1 MENLSG
7 LAANLQSSRTP
18 APLALRVGFWICI
31 AIAVAV
37 VLRRLV
43 ALAHPS
49 TSGPPQ
55 LSGLDASFE
64 SHAMLTVAHIVPA
77 LVFVLLV
84 PLYFSRR
91 FASTVWLERLLF
103 LLGTIVGITAY
114 AMSADAVGG
123 WLERSAVLFF
133 NTLFLYSLA
142 RAYRNARN
150 SEPTLKRRWMTRAVG
165 ILLGIATTRPVM
177 GVFFATSAFTHLQPK
192 QFFGMAFWI
201 GFSINTLVVELWL
214 RRREIP
220 FHAERM
226 APHPTV

>member
-1 MENLSG
+1 MEKLSG
-7 LAANLQSSRTP
+7 LAPNPQSPRTP

-55 LSGLDASFE
+55 LAGLDASFE

-77 LVFVLLV
+77 LIFVLLV

-91 FASTVWLERLLF
+91 FASAVWLERLLF
-103 LLGTIVGITAY
+103 LLGAIVGITAY

-142 RAYRNARN
+142 RAYRNAQN
-150 SEPTLKRRWMTRAVG
+150 NQPALQRRWMTRAIG

-177 GVFFATSAFTHLQPK
+177 GVFFATSALTHLQPK

-214 RRREIP
+214 RRRESP

-226 APHPTV
+226 APHPTA